1 MAGRLGGPFA
11 GTAGGIAVTPWVH
24 LDTHIVLWLFQ
35 DTDRAWPPRVR
46 GLLDGAVLRYSPMV
60 ELELG
65 YLHEI
70 GRVRVPP
77 ARVLGALEPVFSL
90 KPADEAFHDVARIA
104 LTLIWARD
112 PFDRLI
118 VAQAIAGGAGLI
130 TYDETIR
137 KSFAG
142 AIWE

>member
-1 MAGRLGGPFA
+1 MVSLF
-11 GTAGGIAVTPWVH
+11 H
-24 LDTHIVLWLFQ
+24 LDTHVVLWLFG
-35 DTDRAWPPRVR
+35 DTDRTWPLRVR
-46 GLLDGAVLRYSPMV
+46 ELLDGAMLRYSPMV

-77 ARVLGALEPVFSL
+77 ARVLGALEPVFAL
-90 KPADEAFHDVARIA
+90 KPASEAFADVARIA
-104 LTLIWARD
+104 LTLSWTRD

-130 TYDETIR
+130 THDETIR
-137 KSFAG
+137 ANFAG
-142 AIWE
+142 AVWE